1 MTSPQSLHLTP
12 ADAAALI
19 QNQILEAQSAL
30 DGSDLESALDSVISA
45 LGLALQLGPAASE
58 RVLSEVVAVARE
70 LARRDDAGALAAL
83 GPALVGLTQQVKEA
97 GALPPTS
104 VMHAWAELASD
115 LGALIGQVGLAL
127 TLNSSHR
134 AGMMGKARMRA
145 ALLDDATSDLFALG
159 SWLDQ
164 IGEESK
170 AE

>member
-1 MTSPQSLHLTP
+1 
-12 ADAAALI
+12 
-19 QNQILEAQSAL
+19 
-30 DGSDLESALDSVISA
+30 
-45 LGLALQLGPAASE
+45 
-58 RVLSEVVAVARE
+58 
-70 LARRDDAGALAAL
+70 
-83 GPALVGLTQQVKEA
+83 LVGLTQQVKEA